1 MNALQQW
8 MERHIVPIA
17 AKIGSQK
24 HLVALRD
31 SFVGMLPATMVG
43 AMATL
48 VSVLIGTVPSAIQ
61 QLVEGP
67 TKAAAAAAA
76 GNAWTLSKTPV
87 FEQLAGISGLVSQG
101 TLTII
106 GLIFAF
112 SWGYNLS
119 RAYKVNELAGGI
131 VGVAALIA
139 GLPNIL
145 SVATAGLSEKAMA
158 TVNSNIEAQGIATWK
173 MALSVGQL
181 DAGAYFAVMIMGAL
195 AVIIYAKLMLADIT
209 IKMPES
215 VPPAVSKAFL
225 TIIPTIVAVY
235 AVSVIYYFIKVWT
248 GSDLIYLIGKYI
260 AEPFQALSQSL
271 VSVLIVT
278 FFVSLFWFF
287 GIHGTNVLGPVLDG
301 IWGPLQLANMDVYK
315 KVGLAGV
322 KDLVAKGATDKA
334 HAIDGSFVTLWV
346 RGSWDAFAWFGGT
359 AGTITLIIAILWFSK
374 REDYKTVAKLSVA
387 PGVFNINEPVMF
399 GMPLVLNSLFF
410 IPLLLAPM
418 VSVAI
423 AYLATAAHLVSP
435 VVLQVPW
442 VTPPFLNAYMAT
454 GFDWR
459 AVIVTMVT
467 FAASFA
473 IWFPFV
479 IASNSMEEEV

>member
-8 MERHIVPIA
+8 MEKHLVPVA

-48 VSVLIGTVPSAIQ
+48 VSVLIGTVPAAVQQFVQRSASD
-61 QLVEGP
+61 GS
-67 TKAAAAAAA
+67 
-76 GNAWTLSKTPV
+76 WTLSDKPV
-87 FEQLAGISGLVSQG
+87 FQQLAGISGLVSQG

-119 RAYKVNELAGGI
+119 KAYKVNELAGGI
-131 VGVAALIA
+131 VGVAALVS
-139 GLPNIL
+139 GLPNIIAI
-145 SVATAGLSEKAMA
+145 ATNGLSEKAME
-158 TVNSNIEAQGIATWK
+158 TVNNNIAAQGIATWK
-173 MALSVGQL
+173 MGLSVGQL
-181 DAGAYFAVMIMGAL
+181 DAGAYFTVIIMGAL
-195 AVIIYAKLMLADIT
+195 AVILYAKLMLADIT
-209 IKMPES
+209 IKMPDS

-225 TIIPTIVAVY
+225 AIIPTIVAVY
-235 AVSVIYYFIKVWT
+235 VVSIIYYFIKVWT
-248 GSDLIYLIGKYI
+248 GNDLIYLISKYI
-260 AEPFQALSQSL
+260 AEPFQALSQSI

-287 GIHGTNVLGPVLDG
+287 GIHGTNVLGAVLDG
-301 IWGPLQLANMDVYK
+301 IWGPLQLANMDVYN
-315 KVGLAGV
+315 KVGLQGV
-322 KDLVAKGATDKA
+322 KDLVAKGATDKT
-334 HAIDGSFVTLWV
+334 HAIDGNFVTLWV

-387 PGVFNINEPVMF
+387 PGIFNINEPVMF

-418 VSVAI
+418 VSVTI
-423 AYLATAAHLVSP
+423 AYIATALHLVSP

-442 VTPPFLNAYMAT
+442 VTPPFINAFMAT

-459 AVIVTMVT
+459 AIIVTAVT

-479 IASNSMEEEV
+479 IAANSMEEEA

>member
-8 MERHIVPIA
+8 MEKHLVPVA

-31 SFVGMLPATMVG
+31 SFVGMLPA
-43 AMATL
+43 
-48 VSVLIGTVPSAIQ
+48 
-61 QLVEGP
+61 
-67 TKAAAAAAA
+67 
-76 GNAWTLSKTPV
+76 
-87 FEQLAGISGLVSQG
+87 
-101 TLTII
+101 II

-119 RAYKVNELAGGI
+119 KAYKVNELAGGI
-131 VGVAALIA
+131 VGVAALVS
-139 GLPNIL
+139 GLPNIIAI
-145 SVATAGLSEKAMA
+145 ATNGLSEKAME
-158 TVNSNIEAQGIATWK
+158 TVNNNIAAQGIATWK
-173 MALSVGQL
+173 MGLSVGQL
-181 DAGAYFAVMIMGAL
+181 DAGAYFTVIIMGAL
-195 AVIIYAKLMLADIT
+195 AVILYAKLMLADIT
-209 IKMPES
+209 IKMPDS

-225 TIIPTIVAVY
+225 AIIPTIVAVY
-235 AVSVIYYFIKVWT
+235 VVSIIYYFIKVWT
-248 GSDLIYLIGKYI
+248 GNDLIYLIGKYI
-260 AEPFQALSQSL
+260 AEPFQALSQSI

-287 GIHGTNVLGPVLDG
+287 GIHGTNVLGAVLDG
-301 IWGPLQLANMDVYK
+301 IWGPLQLANMDVYN
-315 KVGLAGV
+315 KVIVSVLIVTFFVSLFWFFGIHGTNVLGAVLDGIWGPLQLANMDVYNKVKLEGV

-334 HAIDGSFVTLWV
+334 HAIDGNFVTLWV
-346 RGSWDAFAWFGGT
+346 RGSWDAYAWFGGT

-387 PGVFNINEPVMF
+387 PGIFNINEPVMF

-418 VSVAI
+418 VSVTI
-423 AYLATAAHLVSP
+423 AYIATAMHLVAP

-442 VTPPFLNAYMAT
+442 VTPPFINAFMAT

-459 AVIVTMVT
+459 AIVVTAVT

-479 IASNSMEEEV
+479 IASNSMEEEA

>member
-8 MERHIVPIA
+8 MEKHLVPVA

-48 VSVLIGTVPSAIQ
+48 VSVLIGTVPSAVQ
-61 QLVEGP
+61 QFVQRG
-67 TKAAAAAAA
+67 ASD
-76 GNAWTLSKTPV
+76 GSWTLSKTPV

-119 RAYKVNELAGGI
+119 KAYQVNELAGGI
-131 VGVAALIA
+131 VGVAALVS
-139 GLPNIL
+139 GLPNIIGI
-145 SVATAGLSEKAMA
+145 ATAGLSEKAME
-158 TVNSNIEAQGIATWK
+158 TVNGNIAAQGIATWK
-173 MALSVGQL
+173 MGLSVGQL
-181 DAGAYFAVMIMGAL
+181 DAGAYFTVIIMGAL
-195 AVIIYAKLMLADIT
+195 ATIIYAKLMLADIT
-209 IKMPES
+209 IKMPDS

-225 TIIPTIVAVY
+225 AIIPTIVAVY
-235 AVSVIYYFIKVWT
+235 VVSIIYYFIKLWT
-248 GSDLIYLIGKYI
+248 GNDLIFLISKYI
-260 AEPFQALSQSL
+260 AEPFQNLSQSI
-271 VSVLIVT
+271 VSVLLVT

-287 GIHGTNVLGPVLDG
+287 GIHGTNVLGAVLDG
-301 IWGPLQLANMDVYK
+301 IWGPLQLANMDVYN
-315 KVGLAGV
+315 KVKLDGV

-334 HAIDGSFVTLWV
+334 HAIDGNFVTLWV

-374 REDYKTVAKLSVA
+374 REDYKTVAKLSIA
-387 PGVFNINEPVMF
+387 PGIFNINEPIMF

-418 VSVAI
+418 VSVTI
-423 AYLATAAHLVSP
+423 AYLATAAKLVSP
-435 VVLQVPW
+435 VVLPVPW
-442 VTPPFLNAYMAT
+442 VTPPFLNAFMAT

-459 AVIVTMVT
+459 AIVVTLVT
-467 FAASFA
+467 FVASFI

-479 IASNSMEEEV
+479 IAANSMEEEA